1 MLRNSK
7 LQEYFNFTYT
17 DLQSNRMGQ
26 VTDNQRIHVK
36 GKVKRFNNRILIVLA
51 IMFMLTLG
59 GFVVF
64 RMAAGNTFT
73 SFPTAM
79 LGPIITLV
87 VLVVFM
93 VSRTNRKNDFSL
105 KKAEGI
111 VNFVWVEE
119 RVRNTSDTGPD
130 YKMVRR
136 LEMRVG
142 GVSFNVNQ
150 ELMDIINQ
158 GDTYRFY
165 YTGGGDIVSAEF
177 LNK

>member
-7 LQEYFNFTYT
+7 LQEYFNFTHT

-26 VTDNQRIHVK
+26 VTESQQIHVK
-36 GKVKRFNNRILIVLA
+36 GKVKQYNGRILIVLVL
-51 IMFMLTLG
+51 MFMLTVG
-59 GFVVF
+59 GFVIF
-64 RMAAGNTFT
+64 KMAARNAFQ
-73 SFPTAM
+73 SFPIAM

-87 VLVVFM
+87 ILVVFM

-105 KKAEGI
+105 KKAEGT

-119 RVRNTSDTGPD
+119 RVRNTADTGAD
-130 YKMVRR
+130 YRTVRK

-150 ELMDIINQ
+150 ELMDILNQ
-158 GDTYRFY
+158 GDNVRFY

-177 LNK
+177 VNH